1 MDVER
6 LPNAPLEIDLMYYG
20 DYKHELVEG
29 SCMKPPENL
38 FAAFMLLLVVIGLF
52 GNIFIILI
60 ILTLKEYKKSVANWY
75 ILQLAIAD
83 GMFLV
88 VLPFEAVSEMRGG
101 WEFPLWLCRGKQAL
115 LFINYY
121 ASIYFLMVMSF
132 DRYLAVTKAFAFS
145 AWVKTLRTFKMSLLI
160 TLVGWILSISACTPL
175 FLWSDVSPCPKFCA
189 IQFPMSFTQEPN
201 VSTSMHHFGNNK
213 INQVYDYEF
222 YDDDVNNSSTTS
234 NFTYTVPNHLNESVH
249 YDVSNMSMEEMF
261 NHFAMSDVTL
271 DDFKNI
277 FGEYQ
282 NIHENDPDKFQ
293 GDHCIFPDSEYLR
306 QWVLSNFVIAFCVPF
321 CMITCFYGMIIRTIM
336 QTSTVSNTDSQRSYR
351 KRVTFIV
358 FMLVGL
364 FVISWLPWHIH
375 NILKIQGFNL
385 SYPGH
390 CDMLHNAVRIIAY
403 MNSAFNPYF
412 YSFLGVRF
420 KERIKRMSSTVSGL
434 INKQKNFSKSGG
446 GERVQRKESKA
457 KRHGSGSN
465 PNHSRNPQETQSN
478 KEIKLFRSN
487 WLNRSNRQKKVESEG
502 ANGGTMEKTERTI
515 V

>member
-1 MDVER
+1 
-6 LPNAPLEIDLMYYG
+6 
-20 DYKHELVEG
+20 
-29 SCMKPPENL
+29 
-38 FAAFMLLLVVIGLF
+38 
-52 GNIFIILI
+52 
-60 ILTLKEYKKSVANWY
+60 
-75 ILQLAIAD
+75 
-83 GMFLV
+83 MFLV

-145 AWVKTLRTFKMSLLI
+145 AWVKTLRTFRMSLLI

-189 IQFPMSFTQEPN
+189 IQFPLNPKQEVN
-201 VSTSMHHFGNNK
+201 ISTPMHAFGADK
-213 INQVYDYEF
+213 INQVYDYDS
-222 YDDDVNNSSTTS
+222 YDYVANNSTS
-234 NFTYTVPNHLNESVH
+234 NVTHTVPTYLNDSVH
-249 YDVSNMSMEEMF
+249 YDITNMSMEEMF
-261 NHFAMSDVTL
+261 NQLATSDFTDFTL
-271 DDFKNI
+271 DDFKII
-277 FGEYQ
+277 FEGYQ
-282 NIHENDPDKFQ
+282 NIHEDDPNEILE
-293 GDHCIFPDSEYLR
+293 DHCKFPDSESLR
-306 QWVLSNFVIAFCVPF
+306 QWILSNFVIAFCVPF

-375 NILKIQGFNL
+375 NILKIRGFTL
-385 SYPGH
+385 AHQGH
-390 CDMLHNAVRIIAY
+390 CDMFSNAVRIIAY

-434 INKQKNFSKSGG
+434 ISKQKNFSKSGG
-446 GERVQRKESKA
+446 GEKVQRKESAKA

-465 PNHSRNPQETQSN
+465 PNHSRNPQETHSN
-478 KEIKLFRSN
+478 KEMKLFRSN

-502 ANGGTMEKTERTI
+502 GNGGTMEKTERTI